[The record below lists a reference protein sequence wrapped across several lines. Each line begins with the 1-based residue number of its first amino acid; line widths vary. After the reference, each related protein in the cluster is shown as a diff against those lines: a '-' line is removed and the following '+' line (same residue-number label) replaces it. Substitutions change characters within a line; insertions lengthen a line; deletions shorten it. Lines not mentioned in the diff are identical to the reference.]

1 MTSYAASGNAW
12 RNSDIDLTFGRLA
25 FEQVT
30 IYNCKIHEIGGERVR
45 LPRAEDL
52 IVMKAIA
59 RRPKD
64 LLDIEGLLVAHPAA
78 DLVTVRQWVREFAT

>member
-45 LPRAEDL
+45 LPRVEDL
-52 IVMKAIA
+52 IIVKAIA
-59 RRPKD
+59 RRSKD
-64 LLDIEGLLVAHPAA
+64 LLEIKGCWLPIPKQ
-78 DLVTVRQWVREFAT
+78 TW